1 MFKMFVFVC
10 LIVISQSVDSSLGG
24 LSRSST
30 VASLDTDSTKSS
42 GMDGG
47 GIIYHLGLLTEVQV
61 VLSEWTRSS

>member
-1 MFKMFVFVC
+1 MFKMFVFVR

-47 GIIYHLGLLTEVQV
+47 GVIYHL
-61 VLSEWTRSS
+61 SF